1 MQRRLKMREIY
12 KEIDLREIIISVL
25 KKWWLILIIS
35 GILGGVAFY
44 VTDNHIMEMYEATTT
59 LFIGK
64 DSEGLADFSI
74 NDLAL
79 DNKLVSD
86 YKELIQTKLVTE
98 QVIGTL
104 GLNYSRL
111 DVIEHLTIEVV
122 NDSRFMRLSYKD
134 PDPVIA
140 TDVVNLLSEVL
151 TDKAESIVGASNV
164 KIVDEADIPIEP
176 ISPSMAVNVILA
188 TALGIMIAL
197 LFIFTQ
203 MIMDN
208 SIKKESEIEKLLG
221 IPVLGMIP
229 KFEGKVRR

>member
-1 MQRRLKMREIY
+1 MREIY